1 MNVRASSSTIGS
13 NDQRRTSATVQTS
26 ETVAE
31 HLVTSVA
38 SVSRDEPVRA
48 VLERMRRA
56 EPEDVTAIYVTDAD
70 GRLLGRV
77 DLPALLGAD
86 DRQPIGDLM
95 VEVDVTVGPE
105 TGQERAASIAVSH
118 ELVALPVVDGER
130 RLLGVVPA
138 RTLMAVLRAE
148 HLEDLRRLA
157 GVHREQVMA
166 RDAIEE
172 PPLRRVRHR
181 LPWLLVGLAGSALA
195 TVVMTGF
202 EATLSTSLAVAFFV
216 PGIVYLADA
225 IGTQTEAAAVRGL
238 SLVHEPLPQLVWGEL
253 RAGMFMG
260 TVLAALALPAV
271 WLGFGDPS
279 LAVAVGGALLAAGTV
294 ATTIG
299 LLLPWAIARMGRDP
313 AYGSGPL
320 ATVIQDVLSI
330 AIYLGI
336 ASALVP

>member
-1 MNVRASSSTIGS
+1 MNARAGSPTIGS
-13 NDQRRTSATVQTS
+13 KDQLRMSTTSRTP
-26 ETVAE
+26 ETVAQ
-31 HLVTSVA
+31 HLIRDVA
-38 SVSRDEPVRA
+38 SARRDEPARA
-48 VLERMRRA
+48 VLDRMRRGT
-56 EPEDVTAIYVTDAD
+56 PDDVAAIYVSDDD

-77 DLPALLGAD
+77 GLAALLGAD
-86 DRQPIGDLM
+86 DDQPIGDLM
-95 VEVDVTVGPE
+95 VEVGITVGPE
-105 TGQERAASIAVSH
+105 TGQEQAASLAVSH
-118 ELVALPVVDGER
+118 ELVALPVVDGEG

-166 RDAIEE
+166 REAIEE
-172 PPLRRVRHR
+172 APLRRVRHR

-195 TVVMTGF
+195 TVVMTRF
-202 EATLSTSLAVAFFV
+202 EATLSSSLAVAFFV

-253 RAGMFMG
+253 RTGMFMG
-260 TVLAALALPAV
+260 FVLGALALPAV
-271 WLGFGDPS
+271 WLGFGDLS
-279 LAVAVGGALLAAGTV
+279 LAAAVGGALLAAGTV

-299 LLLPWAIARMGRDP
+299 LLLPWAIGRMGRDP